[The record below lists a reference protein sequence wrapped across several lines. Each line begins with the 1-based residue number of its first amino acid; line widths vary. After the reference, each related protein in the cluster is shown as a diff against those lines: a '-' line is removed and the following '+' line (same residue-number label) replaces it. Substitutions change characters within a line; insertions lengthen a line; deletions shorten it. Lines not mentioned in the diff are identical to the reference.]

1 MIASYFRD
9 LGRSAW
15 NAWDRFFFTPADPT
29 PLALIRI
36 FSGALLVWNL
46 GVLSIDLKDYLG
58 NDGWIGSEA
67 VIEYMAE
74 HQPWAWSLWLWIP
87 ESLIIPLWTACIVVA
102 VLLTIGYKS
111 RLTAVLSWMIAVS
124 TVRRMPVALFGFDQ
138 ILSTWLF
145 YLALSGASGQ
155 ALSLDRFLH
164 LGRLKGKR
172 GAQDCQHPPSS
183 VAANIGL
190 RLIQLH
196 LVVIYASAGLSKLQG
211 PEWWDGR
218 AMEMIMLT
226 PEFRRF
232 DLVWLAAY
240 PTCLNLA
247 THTGLL
253 IELSYPVL
261 IWVRKLRP
269 LVLVAALLLHVGID
283 VLLGLTEFG
292 IAMIAANL
300 AFVPGA
306 VFRDAGSKPANT
318 GAREDR
324 ASFRPS
330 FERKSRIQ
338 AR

>member
-74 HQPWAWSLWLWIP
+74 HQPRAWSLWLWIP
-87 ESLIIPLWTACIVVA
+87 ESLIIPLWVACIVVA

-124 TVRRMPVALFGFDQ
+124 TVRRMPVCCSSVLTRFFD
-138 ILSTWLF
+138 
-145 YLALSGASGQ
+145 LAVLLGLIRRKWPGM
-155 ALSLDRFLH
+155 SLDRFLH

-183 VAANIGL
+183 VTANIGL

-318 GAREDR
+318 GARGQSTLPTELR
-324 ASFRPS
+324 AEIENR
-330 FERKSRIQ
+330 